1 MSSNDDRVPE
11 PAGERNDA
19 AAAAGNQIPRLVV
32 SWLIVGVPLAYGIY
46 QTISKT
52 LPLFGG

>member
-1 MSSNDDRVPE
+1 MSSNVEQTADRE
-11 PAGERNDA
+11 TAPAQTA
-19 AAAAGNQIPRLVV
+19 RLVV
-32 SWLIVGVPLAYGIY
+32 SWLIVGAPLAWGVY